1 MVTVK
6 CSVRTAGGK
15 VASGFGS
22 IPFNHTFSFPS
33 QKMTNETKNDAMKAL
48 AAELAK
54 VTGSHQEFGHPI
66 EEFAGKHERNNVPVQ
81 VLMPGGQLGKDR
93 IASVTLART
102 DGQLIPAQWTGPG
115 LASSADDEFVAIE
128 MQQEETNRVQDDR
141 PAARCC

>member
-1 MVTVK
+1 
-6 CSVRTAGGK
+6 
-15 VASGFGS
+15 
-22 IPFNHTFSFPS
+22 
-33 QKMTNETKNDAMKAL
+33 MTNETKNDAMKAL